1 MENLSKQSV
10 LAVAEI
16 ELVYKSMVKPS
27 QRSQLRS
34 TPEMYEM
41 LLANWDLNKIEFIEQ
56 FKVIFLSRSLRVL
69 GMYEMSTGG
78 TAGTVVDIKLL
89 FISALK
95 INAHFIVVSH
105 NHPSGNFTPSNADKK
120 LTQKIKQAGCI
131 LDIHL
136 LDHIIITQEG
146 YFSFTDEGML

>member
-27 QRSQLRS
+27 QRPQLRS

-56 FKVIFLSRSLRVL
+56 FKVIFLS
-69 GMYEMSTGG
+69 T
-78 TAGTVVDIKLL
+78 
-89 FISALK
+89 
-95 INAHFIVVSH
+95 
-105 NHPSGNFTPSNADKK
+105 
-120 LTQKIKQAGCI
+120 
-131 LDIHL
+131 
-136 LDHIIITQEG
+136 
-146 YFSFTDEGML
+146 